1 MILESVV
8 RIASEKHVKFR
19 DLAESRTN
27 RALDAI
33 RRIGNLS
40 NRHLYEWEEA
50 EVRKIMKALKDA
62 VGQVERKFSGPKLA
76 REKNFKL

>member
-1 MILESVV
+1 MSG
-8 RIASEKHVKFR
+8 KHEKFR
-19 DLAESRTN
+19 ELAESRTN
-27 RALDAI
+27 RALDSL

-50 EVRKIMKALKDA
+50 EVRKIVKALKDG
-62 VGQVERKFSGPKLA
+62 VGEVERKFSTPRTP